1 MTTKPR
7 DRLVSTAL
15 KLFCQYGFH
24 ATGIDT
30 VLAVSGVAKTTLYRY
45 FKSKD
50 ELILAAL
57 RKQDEDFRNS
67 FMRKVERSSER
78 PAERL
83 LAMFDVYQEW
93 SKSSDFYGC
102 TFVNAS
108 AEFSDLSSPIHAL
121 CAEHKRLMLRYIQEL
136 AEAAGIEDGDYLA
149 KQLMMLIDGATVLTQ
164 VTGKAELFHQA
175 KKTAKELLH
184 QKERCKKL

>member
-1 MTTKPR
+1 MSSQPR

-15 KLFCQYGFH
+15 KLFCQHGFH

-67 FMRKVERSSER
+67 FMRKVERSSDRPDER
-78 PAERL
+78 IL
-83 LAMFDVYQEW
+83 IMFDIYEEW

-121 CAEHKRLMLRYIQEL
+121 CGEHKRLMLRYIQEL
-136 AEAAGIEDGDYLA
+136 ADAAGIEDAEYLA
-149 KQLMMLIDGATVLTQ
+149 RQLMILIDGATVLTQ
-164 VTGKAELFHQA
+164 VTGKAELFEQA
-175 KKTAKELLH
+175 KKTAEELLH
-184 QKERCKKL
+184 QKRRYE